1 MILKDIFKDKKLVV
15 FEIIA
20 LVGVIIMLFSGC
32 AIKSDE
38 KYNGEKETILD
49 PDEYSRR
56 LENEVISLC
65 KSVAGDCQV
74 TAVVSLS
81 GGYRSVYVSDMQS
94 ATGGGYKNSTVLVG
108 SGSSE
113 GAILE
118 RYENPEIS
126 GIGIVIS
133 SEYNEYVETSVIS
146 LVSAAFDV
154 RKNKIHV
161 AFGK

>member
-1 MILKDIFKDKKLVV
+1 MILKDIIKDKKIVI
-15 FEIIA
+15 FAIIA
-20 LVGVIIMLFSGC
+20 LIGVVFMLFSGGI
-32 AIKSDE
+32 IKSDE
-38 KYNGEKETILD
+38 KDNAEKEASLD
-49 PDEYSRR
+49 PNEYSRR
-56 LENEVISLC
+56 LEEEIVALC
-65 KSVAGDCQV
+65 KGVAGNCNV

-81 GGYRSVYVSDMQS
+81 GGYRSVFVSDMQS

-133 SEYNEYVETSVIS
+133 SEYNEYVETSVTS
-146 LVSAAFDV
+146 LVSAAFNV